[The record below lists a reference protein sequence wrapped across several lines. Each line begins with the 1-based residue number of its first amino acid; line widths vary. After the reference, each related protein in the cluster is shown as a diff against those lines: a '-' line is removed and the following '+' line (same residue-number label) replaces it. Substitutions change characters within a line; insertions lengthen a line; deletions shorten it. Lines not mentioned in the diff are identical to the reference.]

1 MCGIAGSIN
10 RRIVERNIYDTM
22 LHRGPD
28 EQSYFRESNIELHH
42 LRLSILD
49 IEGGKQPMHL
59 SDRYTIIFNGEI
71 YNHIEL
77 RTKFS
82 LRCKSN
88 SDTETL
94 LHLYHLL
101 GNDLLIELDGMFA
114 MVIYDKREQTLF
126 IARDRSGKK
135 PLYLHKHGN
144 TLVFASE
151 LNCLNRLC
159 ELSVNEDSI
168 MQFVQWGYAM
178 RSTVPYKDV
187 IELLPAHYILTSTQ
201 DINITQHPWWSIQE
215 QYHNTSHDTFDE
227 ATSKVDRLLD
237 LGVSRRIDT
246 SDLEV
251 GCFLSGGIDSGLVTA
266 IAAGKTQQ
274 RLKTFTVKFDGAF
287 NEAPLAKQ
295 VANKYDTDHTEI
307 EISFDHLENDI
318 ERILSNYGEPFSDSS
333 AIPSYYVSEAAKKH
347 ITVVLNGDGA
357 DELFGGYRRYVPF
370 AKHDFFNAGGITN
383 TMGTTLSKILPPPRS
398 KKSLYNYAFRLAN
411 MMSMNGTKLYNA
423 ATVDIYDKL
432 ITDCDLVFDTDSR
445 AHLEHIINDKQLSGL
460 QKLLCLDFTTLLPG
474 DLLVKMDIATMAH
487 SLEGRSPLLMKEL
500 LDYVPSIPDQY
511 KVKGKRTK
519 HILRTLAKKYLP
531 SDLIHQPKR
540 GFEIPLSDWV
550 ENQLSTVISDYL
562 RTSNGL
568 MSQMIGANTI
578 NKLLS
583 NKLDINRVKRN
594 KIIWTLFSAEVWY
607 QNKDKVN

>member
-10 RRIVERNIYDTM
+10 RKIVEQDIYSTM

-28 EQSYFRESNIELHH
+28 EQSFYRNDNIELHH

-71 YNHIEL
+71 YNHNEL
-77 RTKFS
+77 RKKFNLKCS
-82 LRCKSN
+82 SN

-101 GNDLLIELDGMFA
+101 GKDLLIEIDGMFA
-114 MVIYDKREQTLF
+114 LAIYDNREKTLF

-135 PLYLHKHGN
+135 PVYLYKKGN
-144 TLVFASE
+144 SLVFASE
-151 LNCLNRLC
+151 LKCLNSLC
-159 ELSVNEDSI
+159 DLSVDTDSI
-168 MQFVQWGYAM
+168 LHFIQWGYNM
-178 RSTVPYKDV
+178 RSTVPYNDV
-187 IELLPAHYILTSTQ
+187 VELLPAHYIISSTH
-201 DINITQHPWWSIQE
+201 DINITQHEWWSIQN
-215 QYHNTSHDTFDE
+215 QYHKPCDDTFE
-227 ATSKVDRLLD
+227 VATSKVDDYLD

-266 IAAGKTQQ
+266 KAAAKSHH

-287 NEAPLAKQ
+287 DEAPLAKQ
-295 VANKYDTDHTEI
+295 VAEKYNTDHTEI

-318 ERILSNYGEPFSDSS
+318 EQILSNYGEPFSDSS

-370 AKHDFFNAGGITN
+370 AKHDFFNARGITN
-383 TMGTTLSKILPPPRS
+383 SVGSTISKVMPSPKN

-411 MMSMNGTKLYNA
+411 MMALNGPELYNA
-423 ATVDIYDKL
+423 ATVDIYDRL
-432 ITDCDLVFDTDSR
+432 ILDKDLIFTNNSKS
-445 AHLEHIINDKQLSGL
+445 HIENIINDTQLSGL

-500 LDYVPSIPDQY
+500 LDYVPTISDSY
-511 KVKGKRTK
+511 KIKGKNTK
-519 HILRTLAKKYLP
+519 HILRTLSNKYLP

-562 RTSNGL
+562 TSSNGL
-568 MSQMIGANTI
+568 LNSILGKNTVE
-578 NKLLS
+578 NLLN

-594 KIIWTLFSAEVWY
+594 KIIWALFSAEVWY
-607 QNKDKVN
+607 QNRSSK